1 MKKIFFAAMAMVA
14 VFASCS
20 KNTDQFTNV
29 PQEGYGPQVQITLGT
44 ENGTRAFFDDT
55 AVAEP
60 WEKEITALSIYVFDN
75 TGGIVIKRTLTT
87 GEIAN
92 KSARF
97 SLPNSTAGTSC
108 SFYVVANDDYGN
120 VTAETTMRRR
130 RELTFIDGYNG
141 TFAETAQG
149 RKRTAGFVMTGN
161 NTATIAAAGSA
172 TTVHVTLK
180 RTVAKIAVRSKMSDD
195 FSSMFDNSTVVIT
208 SATIAE
214 ANTMSDSFYFP
225 SENNYTAMFN
235 YTHEQTSVASEG
247 YSRNVF
253 YTYEVPLGK
262 QILGKTHIILKG
274 YFDADG
280 NPSTSIDRSDVEY
293 KIVLNGVAGGEIKRN
308 GYYRIDAVIK
318 GLSGDAV
325 TVNFTVADWETPVT
339 QTVEL
344 GN

>member
-29 PQEGYGPQVQITLGT
+29 PEEGYGPQVQIMLAPDP
-44 ENGTRAFFDDT
+44 ETRAFFDPS
-55 AVAEP
+55 ALAEE
-60 WEKEITALSIYVFDN
+60 WEKDITALSIYVFDN
-75 TGGIVIKRTLTT
+75 AGGIVIKRTLTT
-87 GEIAN
+87 GEITN

-108 SFYVVANDDYGN
+108 SFYVVANADYGN
-120 VTAETTMRRR
+120 IANVTSMRQLRETITLD
-130 RELTFIDGYNG
+130 EYNG
-141 TFAETAQG
+141 TFNQTAST
-149 RKRTAGFVMTGN
+149 RKRQAGFVMTGY
-161 NTATIAAAGSA
+161 NTATIAATGSA
-172 TTVHVTLK
+172 TTVHITLK

-195 FSSMFDNSTVVIT
+195 FRTNFNNGRVEIV
-208 SATIAE
+208 SATIVE
-214 ANTMSDSFYFP
+214 ANPVSYSFYIP
-225 SENNYTAMFN
+225 SESNYTAAFN
-235 YTHEQTSVASEG
+235 YTHEQTSVGSEG

-262 QILGKTHIILKG
+262 QALGKTHIILKG

-325 TVNFTVADWETPVT
+325 TVNFTVAEWETPIT